1 MEGHHAPFV
10 AGACRLKW
18 LRADAGHSRPIRR
31 SRARADEPGNE
42 RFFRQLRG
50 RIAVAILLAAAVVAM
65 PGCGTAGLSGGE
77 PSAVGSTSVESP
89 SAAGCPITFA
99 EAQAAIPSLV
109 SGPEINLPFKNV
121 TASCT
126 FATAQMDVQG
136 RPAGFGIL
144 VFDAQGTGSHMWD
157 SARSDPNF
165 PNMTAVPGLGDDAFV
180 TGTPHFTDL
189 FAVQGQVALHIS
201 TLLPD
206 GLTVEQFSAL
216 ARSAFGRLKP

>member
-1 MEGHHAPFV
+1 ME
-10 AGACRLKW
+10 
-18 LRADAGHSRPIRR
+18 S
-31 SRARADEPGNE
+31 
-42 RFFRQLRG
+42 
-50 RIAVAILLAAAVVAM
+50 
-65 PGCGTAGLSGGE
+65 
-77 PSAVGSTSVESP
+77 PSAVG
-89 SAAGCPITFA
+89 CPLTFA

-216 ARSAFGRLKP
+216 ARSAFGRLNP